1 MTLQKSHAQSQAF
14 SILEIQK
21 FKAKPD
27 PNDVI
32 DTEDAEVLLLIKCSQ
47 IPIITQSACVAANI
61 VIVNPQ

>member
-21 FKAKPD
+21 FKAKP
-27 PNDVI
+27 NDVI

-47 IPIITQSACVAANI
+47 IPILTQSACVAANI